1 MKLFALLCKN
11 LPLLAAWG
19 NGLHEDKGE
28 SRGTS
33 WKAVE
38 LTEMKEG
45 GLARKFIL
53 GTEKKMDS
61 NIFRK

>member
-11 LPLLAAWG
+11 LPLLAVWG
-19 NGLHEDKGE
+19 NGLHEDKSE

-33 WKAVE
+33 WKAIE

-53 GTEKKMDS
+53 GTEK
-61 NIFRK
+61 